1 MPYFTYFPS
10 ISYINDPTDFTKI
23 ITVKDITVRAKINEY
38 FKNSALT
45 SLPYEIQDGERPE
58 TLSHRIYDRTDLHWT
73 ILMFNEIHDP
83 IFEWPL
89 SSAEL
94 ESKLQAKYKGY
105 ALYYPDS
112 PRTPNTFQLQ
122 DATLLKGATTISQM
136 LADGSVVT
144 ANIVN
149 WDPTYNCVVI
159 DGEQASMFD
168 PNSDSPLSTY
178 DGSAWVYV
186 DGDTSN
192 LLLLT
197 KVVPYEYAVHHF
209 EDSDGNVLD
218 PRQGPPSDVDS
229 ESSIL
234 DRYVN
239 PGSNETV
246 KTTLA
251 ISNRTQEF
259 KDNDKKRSIRVIKPD
274 FMSSIVTQFRSLFE

>member
-10 ISYINDPTDFTKI
+10 ISYTNDPTDFTKV

-112 PRTPNTFQLQ
+112 ARIPNIFQLQ
-122 DATLLKGATTISQM
+122 DTTVLKGATTISQI
-136 LADGSVVT
+136 LTDGTTIT
-144 ANIVN
+144 ANIIN
-149 WDPTYNCVVI
+149 WDPTYNCIVI
-159 DGEQASMFD
+159 GGEQALLFD
-168 PNSDSPLSTY
+168 STINSPLSTDDFARIY
-178 DGSAWVYV
+178 I
-186 DGDTSN
+186 DGDTSK
-192 LLLLT
+192 LFAFS
-197 KVVPYEYAVHHF
+197 KIVPHEYGVNHF

-218 PRQGPPSDVDS
+218 PRNGPPSEPS
-229 ESSIL
+229 NTSSVL
-234 DRYVN
+234 NRYVS
-239 PGSNETV
+239 GIEFV
-246 KTTLA
+246 ETLA
-251 ISNRTQEF
+251 INNRTQEF

>member
-112 PRTPNTFQLQ
+112 ARIPNTFQLQ
-122 DATLLKGATTISQM
+122 DTTVLKGATTISQI
-136 LADGSVVT
+136 LTDGTTIT
-144 ANIVN
+144 ANIIN
-149 WDPTYNCVVI
+149 WDPTYNCIVI
-159 DGEQASMFD
+159 GGEQASLFD
-168 PNSDSPLSTY
+168 STINSPLSTDDFARIY
-178 DGSAWVYV
+178 I
-186 DGDTSN
+186 DGDTSK
-192 LLLLT
+192 LFAFS
-197 KVVPYEYAVHHF
+197 KIVPHEYGVNHF

-218 PRQGPPSDVDS
+218 PRNGPPSDPLNP
-229 ESSIL
+229 SSVL
-234 DRYVN
+234 NRYVS
-239 PGSNETV
+239 GIEFV
-246 KTTLA
+246 ETLA
-251 ISNRTQEF
+251 INNRTQEF

>member
-10 ISYINDPTDFTKI
+10 ISYTNDPTDLTKV

-38 FKNSALT
+38 FKNTALT

-73 ILMFNEIHDP
+73 ILLFNEIHDP

-112 PRTPNTFQLQ
+112 ARIPNIFQLQ
-122 DATLLKGATTISQM
+122 DSTLLKSATTISQI
-136 LADGSVVT
+136 LTDGTTIT
-144 ANIVN
+144 ANIIN

-159 DGEQASMFD
+159 DGEQASLFD
-168 PNSDSPLSTY
+168 STINSPLSTDDY
-178 DGSAWVYV
+178 ARIYI
-186 DGDTSN
+186 DGDTS
-192 LLLLT
+192 
-197 KVVPYEYAVHHF
+197 KVLAFSKIVPYEYAVNHF
-209 EDSDGNVLD
+209 EDNDGNVLD
-218 PRQGPPSDVDS
+218 PRNGPPSDPLNP
-229 ESSIL
+229 SSVL
-234 DRYVN
+234 NRYV
-239 PGSNETV
+239 SDVEFV
-246 KTTLA
+246 ETLA
-251 ISNRTQEF
+251 INNRTQEF
-259 KDNDKKRSIRVIKPD
+259 KDNDKKRSIRVIKPE

>member
-10 ISYINDPTDFTKI
+10 ISYTNDPTDFTKV

-38 FKNSALT
+38 FKNTALT

-73 ILMFNEIHDP
+73 ILLFNEIHDP

-112 PRTPNTFQLQ
+112 ARIPNTFQLQ
-122 DATLLKGATTISQM
+122 DTTVLKGATTISQM

-149 WDPTYNCVVI
+149 WDPTYNCIVI
-159 DGEQASMFD
+159 GGEQASLFD
-168 PNSDSPLSTY
+168 STINSPLSTDDY
-178 DGSAWVYV
+178 ARIYI
-186 DGDTSN
+186 DGDTSK
-192 LLLLT
+192 LFAFS
-197 KVVPYEYAVHHF
+197 KIVPHEYGVNHF

-218 PRQGPPSDVDS
+218 PRNGPPSDPLNP
-229 ESSIL
+229 SSVL
-234 DRYVN
+234 NRYVS
-239 PGSNETV
+239 GIEFV
-246 KTTLA
+246 ETLA
-251 ISNRTQEF
+251 INNRTQEF

>member
-10 ISYINDPTDFTKI
+10 ISYINDPTDFTKV

-112 PRTPNTFQLQ
+112 ARIPNTFQLQ
-122 DATLLKGATTISQM
+122 DTTVLKGATTISQI
-136 LADGSVVT
+136 LTDGTTIT
-144 ANIVN
+144 ANIIN
-149 WDPTYNCVVI
+149 WDPTYNCIVI
-159 DGEQASMFD
+159 GGEQASLFD
-168 PNSDSPLSTY
+168 PTINSPLSTDDFARLY
-178 DGSAWVYV
+178 I
-186 DGDTSN
+186 DGDTSK
-192 LLLLT
+192 LFAFS
-197 KVVPYEYAVHHF
+197 KIVPHEYGVNHF
-209 EDSDGNVLD
+209 EDSDGTILD
-218 PRQGPPSDVDS
+218 PRKGPPSDPLNP
-229 ESSIL
+229 SSVL
-234 DRYVN
+234 NRYVS
-239 PGSNETV
+239 GIEFLE
-246 KTTLA
+246 TLA

>member
-10 ISYINDPTDFTKI
+10 ISYINDPTDFTKV

-83 IFEWPL
+83 TFEWPL

-112 PRTPNTFQLQ
+112 ARIPNTFQLQ
-122 DATLLKGATTISQM
+122 DTTVLKGATTISQI
-136 LADGSVVT
+136 LTDGTTIT
-144 ANIVN
+144 ANIIN
-149 WDPTYNCVVI
+149 WDPTYNCIVI
-159 DGEQASMFD
+159 GGEQALLFD
-168 PNSDSPLSTY
+168 STINSPLSTDDFARIY
-178 DGSAWVYV
+178 I
-186 DGDTSN
+186 DGDNSK
-192 LLLLT
+192 LFAFT
-197 KVVPYEYAVHHF
+197 KIVPYEYGVNHF

-218 PRQGPPSDVDS
+218 PRNGPPSDPLNP
-229 ESSIL
+229 SSVL
-234 DRYVN
+234 NRYVS
-239 PGSNETV
+239 GIEFV
-246 KTTLA
+246 EILA